1 MTIAVLSS
9 SILEASIWRISKPRS
24 VRAKID
30 QLTENSEQNSIR
42 SQVYVSKLFGE
53 EPPERLAYE
62 ELVIESKLKASVLK
76 QRQEQVKLIQPKKKD
91 KDFDAR

>member
-1 MTIAVLSS
+1 M
-9 SILEASIWRISKPRS
+9 
-24 VRAKID
+24 
-30 QLTENSEQNSIR
+30 
-42 SQVYVSKLFGE
+42 YVSKLFGE